1 MQLSL
6 IAEAEVELF
15 SVLISGVAQSYT
27 SGCRLNFFT
36 AELGCTVV
44 GEMQFPQQQLTPGSD
59 TIANIAFFDW
69 APFKQL
75 LKPGL
80 ELEIRDQNIAVGYAK
95 IIALDVASV

>member
-1 MQLSL
+1 MELSL

-36 AELGCTVV
+36 PELGCTVV
-44 GEMQFPQQQLTPGSD
+44 GEVQFPQQQLTPGGN
-59 TIANIAFFDW
+59 TLANIAFFDW
-69 APFKQL
+69 GPFKQL

-80 ELEIRDQNIAVGYAK
+80 ELEIRDRNIAVGYAK
-95 IIALDVASV
+95 ITILDLSNT